1 MHLSMILLLNSLL
14 MTGFNTTSYTETPI
28 TEATSVSDGIEDFF
42 LATDNF
48 LQLYV
53 KKGMVDYEGIRKDKE
68 KIRKL
73 SDMIASA
80 DLSGK
85 GKSVKTAFYINAYNI
100 LTIRNVVENMPISS
114 PLDVKGFFDTR
125 KFTVAG
131 KELTLNE
138 IENNYLRPDPRV
150 HFVLVCAAKGCPTLM
165 SSAYRPGNIQDM
177 LDRQTRKALND
188 PDFIRVK
195 GDKVQVSEIF
205 KWYAEDFKQH
215 SGSVKAYIES
225 YRDTPLPGKAEVGYY
240 TYDWSLNK
248 Q

>member
-1 MHLSMILLLNSLL
+1 MHLSMILLLNSLFL
-14 MTGFNTTSYTETPI
+14 TGFHTTSNTITSE
-28 TEATSVSDGIEDFF
+28 TEALPVSDGIEDFF

-53 KKGMVDYEGIRKDKE
+53 KKGMVDYEGIRNEKE

-80 DLSGK
+80 DLNGK

-165 SSAYRPGNIQDM
+165 SSAYRPGNIQEM

-195 GDKVQVSEIF
+195 GDKIQVSEIF

-225 YRDTPLPGKAEVGYY
+225 HRDTPLPEGAEVGYY
-240 TYDWSLNK
+240 TYDWNLNK